1 MVPQGIFLGH
11 IISKKGIEVD
21 KEKVE
26 LIAKLPSPTTTTKSA
41 LGCESDV
48 LLLRNFATL
57 LHAWL
62 WCSPE
67 GSRYL
72 RPTF

>member
-21 KEKVE
+21 KGKVE
-26 LIAKLPSPTTTTKSA
+26 LIAKLPSPTTAAKSA
-41 LGCESDV
+41 LGCEMLSFK
-48 LLLRNFATL
+48 LQNFAAL
-57 LHAWL
+57 LHAQL

-67 GSRYL
+67 ASQYL